1 MAEAARSNKAALVAM
16 VGAPA
21 AAIALMLTHQW
32 EGEKLVGYRDIIGVV
47 TACGGVTGPDAV
59 LGKRY
64 TKAQCDDLDS
74 QAILAHARPV
84 LACTPT
90 LRGKQHA
97 LGAAISLTYNI
108 GAPAYCRSTIAV
120 KFNAGDIR
128 GGCDGFP
135 AWNKAGGKVVRGL
148 VNRRA
153 AERAE
158 CLKDAS

>member
-1 MAEAARSNKAALVAM
+1 MADAPRSNKAALVAL
-16 VGAPA
+16 VGAVA
-21 AAIALMLTHQW
+21 AATGLTLTHRW

-64 TKAQCDDLDS
+64 TPAQCDDLDS
-74 QAILAHARPV
+74 KAILAHARPV
-84 LACTPT
+84 IACTPG
-90 LRGKQHA
+90 LRAHGHA

-108 GAPAYCRSTIAV
+108 GGPAYCRSTIAA

-148 VNRRA
+148 ANRRA

-158 CLKDAS
+158 CLKDAR